1 MKKSTA
7 LRQLLKKPG
16 LLVIPGVYD
25 CLTAGCA
32 EEVGFKA
39 IFMCTAGIR
48 TNAFGLSPA
57 IITQTEAVTTLK
69 NMMNSIHVPLVFD
82 AETGF
87 GGALDAYRTTQELI
101 RIGIA
106 GISMNDQKHP
116 YKGPAQGHDP
126 KSILKEVISRDEF
139 LGKMG
144 AVIEARNREDKDV
157 LIVAR
162 IEAGSTM
169 GDEEVIARAKALLN
183 IGVDVILPQARLPQ
197 SKFGVRNRE
206 EIKQLYK
213 AIGAPAVPIW
223 AIGVHGIAA
232 TFSIDD
238 WKDMGAKVWAPGPLD
253 AAVTKL
259 VLELLQTL
267 RDKGTIEGYNPVGGP
282 LPKFLR
288 KSEDTEF
295 WEGLEKKYSR

>member
-1 MKKSTA
+1 
-7 LRQLLKKPG
+7 L
-16 LLVIPGVYD
+16 
-25 CLTAGCA
+25 
-32 EEVGFKA
+32 F
-39 IFMCTAGIR
+39 
-48 TNAFGLSPA
+48 
-57 IITQTEAVTTLK
+57 
-69 NMMNSIHVPLVFD
+69 FD

-157 LIVAR
+157 LTVAR
-162 IEAGSTM
+162 IESRLYHGGRRSDRTR
-169 GDEEVIARAKALLN
+169 EALLN

-232 TFSIDD
+232 TF
-238 WKDMGAKVWAPGPLD
+238 KC
-253 AAVTKL
+253 
-259 VLELLQTL
+259 
-267 RDKGTIEGYNPVGGP
+267 
-282 LPKFLR
+282 
-288 KSEDTEF
+288 
-295 WEGLEKKYSR
+295 

>member
-1 MKKSTA
+1 MRKSTI
-7 LRQLLKKPG
+7 LRNLMKKPG

-32 EEVGFKA
+32 EEAGFNA

-48 TNAFGLSPA
+48 STQFGLAPA
-57 IITQTEAVTTLK
+57 VVTQTEAVTTLK

-87 GGALDAYRTTQELI
+87 GGALDAYRTAQELI

-162 IEAGSTM
+162 IEAASTM
-169 GDEEVIARAKALLN
+169 GDEEAIARAKALLKL
-183 IGVDVILPQARLPQ
+183 GVDVILPQARLPQ

-206 EIKQLYK
+206 EIRQLYK
-213 AIGAPAVPIW
+213 AIGAPDVPIW
-223 AIGVHGIAA
+223 AIGVHGVAA
-232 TFSIDD
+232 TFNVAD
-238 WKDMGAKVWAPGPLD
+238 WEDLGAKVWAPGPLD
-253 AAVTKL
+253 AAVTKT
-259 VLELLQTL
+259 VLEVLQTL
-267 RDKGTIEGYNPVGGP
+267 HDKGTIDGYNPTGGP
-282 LPKFLR
+282 PPKFLR
-288 KSEDTEF
+288 KSEDSEF
-295 WEGLEKKYSR
+295 WNGLEKKYAR